1 MAIPYIP
8 LQTFLNVSI
17 LRGKGKGKSAI
28 VGRSKRI
35 LPSKEGVFK
44 IGSIGVY
51 LNERHLRSLLYF
63 CTTSSS
69 RVITR
74 TNFYRRSKILCDAIR
89 LRVKDSIPLCIIT
102 KEL

>member
-69 RVITR
+69 
-74 TNFYRRSKILCDAIR
+74 
-89 LRVKDSIPLCIIT
+89 
-102 KEL
+102 